1 MTILFNRHKIREF
14 YVCLP
19 SQIQTPIME
28 RQTAKER
35 IDKLIQEIN
44 RHNYQYYMLDNPTI
58 SDYDFDQLLQELIDL
73 EAAHPELRRPDS
85 PTQRV
90 GGEVTKRFESAE
102 HLYPMQSLGNT
113 YSQEDLG
120 EFDRRV
126 RELLATPPTYV
137 CELKYDG
144 VAISLIYEN
153 GILTRAVTRGDGV
166 RGDVVT
172 PNVRTIRTIPLQ
184 LQGDYPP
191 LMEVRGEIIMPFS
204 SFEQL
209 NAEREEI
216 GEAPFANPRNAA
228 SGSLKLQDSAEVA
241 KRGLDFKLYFGLGE
255 QLPEN
260 NHFDRLLKLHEWGFR
275 KPDVMEKVNDLQG
288 VYDFLH
294 TWDEKR
300 KSLPYPIDGVVI
312 KVNDFDQQ
320 RQVGATA
327 KSPRWAIAYKFKA
340 DRVSTKLLS
349 VDFQVGRTGIVTPV
363 ANLSPVS
370 LAGTVVKRATLN
382 NRDFMREMDIREG
395 DSLFVEKGGEI
406 IPKIVGV
413 DSDKRLPDAQRVP
426 FISHCPVCGTPLQQ
440 AEGEAG
446 VFCPNSDHC
455 APQIKGRLEH
465 FIARKAMNID
475 SLGEGKID
483 MLHANG
489 LVNNIADFYSLT
501 YEQLFGLEK
510 VIEDENGKT
519 KTISFREK
527 TVQNILDGIE
537 ASKQVPFERVLFALG
552 IRFVGEV
559 TAKKL
564 ARHFETMDAVA
575 NAPKEELMTV
585 EDVGERVAD
594 SIIDY
599 FNDTENLEILMRLRN
614 AGLQFEFNKELQKTV
629 SQKLAGKTIVVS
641 GVFSIPRDAIKE
653 LVEQYGG
660 KNVSSI
666 SKNTSFV
673 LAGEKMGPEKR
684 KKAEALEIPIVS
696 EEEFREMIS
705 PNPID

>member
-1 MTILFNRHKIREF
+1 MAEK
-14 YVCLP
+14 
-19 SQIQTPIME
+19 TPTP
-28 RQTAKER
+28 QER
-35 IDKLIQEIN
+35 IERLTQEIN

-73 EAAHPELRRPDS
+73 EAAYPELRRPDS

-113 YSQEDLG
+113 YSREDLT

-153 GILTRAVTRGDGV
+153 GTLIRAVTRGDGV

-172 PNVRTIRTIPLQ
+172 PNVRTIRTIPLR
-184 LQGDYPP
+184 LQGDFPP
-191 LMEVRGEIIMPFS
+191 LIEVRGEIIMPFS

-241 KRGLDFKLYFGLGE
+241 KRGLDFKLYFALGE

-275 KPDVMEKVNDLQG
+275 KPDVMEKVESIEG
-288 VYDFLH
+288 VFDFLR

-300 KSLPYPIDGVVI
+300 KTLPYPIDGVVI
-312 KVNDFDQQ
+312 KVNDFEQQ

-340 DRVSTKLLS
+340 DRVSTRLLS
-349 VDFQVGRTGIVTPV
+349 VDFQVGRTGIITPV
-363 ANLSPVS
+363 ANLNPVS

-413 DSDKRLPDAQRVP
+413 DFDKRLPDAQRVP
-426 FISHCPVCGTPLQQ
+426 FVTHCPVCGTPLQQ

-455 APQIKGRLEH
+455 TPQIKGRLEH

-489 LVNNIADFYSLT
+489 LVNNIADFYRLT

-510 VIEDENGKT
+510 VIEDESGKT
-519 KTISFREK
+519 KTVSFREK
-527 TVQNILDGIE
+527 TVENILAGIE

-559 TAKKL
+559 TARKI

-575 NAPKEELMTV
+575 NAPREELMTV
-585 EDVGERVAD
+585 EDVGERVAE
-594 SIIDY
+594 SITEY
-599 FNDTENLEILMRLRN
+599 FNNTENLEILMRLRE
-614 AGLQFEFNKELQKTV
+614 AGLQFELDKSQNQPV
-629 SQKLAGKTIVVS
+629 SQALAGKSIVVS
-641 GVFSIPRDAIKE
+641 GVFSVPRDTIKE
-653 LVEQYGG
+653 LVEKHGG

-684 KKAEALEIPIVS
+684 KKAEALGIPIVS
-696 EEEFREMIS
+696 EEEFYEKIRG
-705 PNPID
+705 

>member
-1 MTILFNRHKIREF
+1 MAET
-14 YVCLP
+14 
-19 SQIQTPIME
+19 TPNV
-28 RQTAKER
+28 QER
-35 IDKLIQEIN
+35 IDRLIRDIN

-90 GGEVTKRFESAE
+90 GGEITKRFETVE

-113 YSQEDLG
+113 YSQGDLI

-126 RELLATPPTYV
+126 RELLAVTPEYV

-153 GILTRAVTRGDGV
+153 GTLVRAVTRGDGT

-172 PNVRTIRTIPLQ
+172 ANVRTIRTVPLQ
-184 LQGDYPP
+184 LQGDFPP
-191 LMEVRGEIIMPFS
+191 LLEVRGEIIMPFS

-216 GEAPFANPRNAA
+216 GEPPFANPRNAA

-241 KRGLDFKLYFGLGE
+241 KRGLDFKLYFALGE
-255 QLPEN
+255 QLPCS

-275 KPDVMEKVNDLQG
+275 KPDVMEKVGDLNG
-288 VYDFLH
+288 IYDFLN

-300 KSLPYPIDGVVI
+300 KALPYPIDGVVI

-340 DRVSTKLLS
+340 ERVSTKLLS
-349 VDFQVGRTGIVTPV
+349 VDFQVGRTGIITPV

-382 NRDFMREMDIREG
+382 NGDFMAEMDIREG

-413 DSDKRLPDAQRVP
+413 DLEKRNPDAQRVP
-426 FISHCPVCGTPLQQ
+426 FVTHCPVCGAELQH

-446 VFCPNSDHC
+446 VFCPNADHC

-483 MLHANG
+483 MLYANG
-489 LVNNIADFYSLT
+489 LVKNIADLYSLT

-510 VIEDENGKT
+510 VIEDDNGKT

-527 TVQNILDGIE
+527 TVQNILSGIE

-575 NAPKEELMTV
+575 NASAEELTAV
-585 EDVGERVAD
+585 EDVGERVAE
-594 SIIDY
+594 SIIAY
-599 FNDTENLEILMRLRN
+599 FNDTENLGILMRLRD
-614 AGLQFEFNKELQKTV
+614 AGLQFELNKEENLPV
-629 SQKLAGKTIVVS
+629 SQTLAGKSIVVS
-641 GVFSIPRDAIKE
+641 GVFSIPRDTVKE
-653 LVEQYGG
+653 LVEKHGG

-666 SKNTSFV
+666 SKSTAFV

-684 KKAEALEIPIVS
+684 KKAESLGIPIVS
-696 EEEFREMIS
+696 EEEFRTMIGE
-705 PNPID
+705 

>member
-1 MTILFNRHKIREF
+1 
-14 YVCLP
+14 
-19 SQIQTPIME
+19 
-28 RQTAKER
+28 
-35 IDKLIQEIN
+35 
-44 RHNYQYYMLDNPTI
+44 
-58 SDYDFDQLLQELIDL
+58 
-73 EAAHPELRRPDS
+73 
-85 PTQRV
+85 
-90 GGEVTKRFESAE
+90 
-102 HLYPMQSLGNT
+102 
-113 YSQEDLG
+113 
-120 EFDRRV
+120 
-126 RELLATPPTYV
+126 
-137 CELKYDG
+137 
-144 VAISLIYEN
+144 
-153 GILTRAVTRGDGV
+153 
-166 RGDVVT
+166 
-172 PNVRTIRTIPLQ
+172 
-184 LQGDYPP
+184 
-191 LMEVRGEIIMPFS
+191 MEVRGEIIMPFS

-241 KRGLDFKLYFGLGE
+241 KRGLDFKLYFALGE
-255 QLPEN
+255 QLPES

-275 KPDVMEKVNDLQG
+275 KPDVMEKVADLQG
-288 VYDFLH
+288 VYDFLR

-382 NRDFMREMDIREG
+382 NREFMKEMDIREG

-413 DSDKRLPDAQRVP
+413 DTDKRLPDAQRVP

-446 VFCPNSDHC
+446 VFCPNADHC

-483 MLHANG
+483 MLFANG
-489 LVNNIADFYSLT
+489 LVKNIADLYALT
-501 YEQLFGLEK
+501 YDKLLGLEK
-510 VIEDENGKT
+510 VLEDGEGKT
-519 KTISFREK
+519 KTLSFREK
-527 TVQNILDGIE
+527 TVQNILSGIE
-537 ASKQVPFERVLFALG
+537 ASKRVPFERVLFALG

-575 NAPKEELMTV
+575 NAPMEELMTV

-594 SIIDY
+594 SITDY
-599 FNDTENLEILMRLRN
+599 FNNTENLEILMRLRE
-614 AGLQFEFNKELQKTV
+614 AGLQFEIDREQHAPV
-629 SQKLAGKTIVVS
+629 SKALAGKSIVVS
-641 GVFSIPRDAIKE
+641 GVFTVPRDTIKE
-653 LVEQYGG
+653 LVEKHGG

-684 KKAEALEIPIVS
+684 KKAESLGIPIVS
-696 EEEFREMIS
+696 EDEFQKMIEL
-705 PNPID
+705 

>member
-1 MTILFNRHKIREF
+1 MAET
-14 YVCLP
+14 
-19 SQIQTPIME
+19 TPNV
-28 RQTAKER
+28 QER
-35 IDKLIQEIN
+35 IDRLIRDIN

-90 GGEVTKRFESAE
+90 GGEITKRFETVE

-113 YSQEDLG
+113 YSQGDLI

-126 RELLATPPTYV
+126 RELLAVTPEYV

-153 GILTRAVTRGDGV
+153 GTLVRAVTRGDGT

-172 PNVRTIRTIPLQ
+172 ANVRTIRTVPLQ
-184 LQGDYPP
+184 LQGDFPP
-191 LMEVRGEIIMPFS
+191 LLEVRGEIIMPFS

-216 GEAPFANPRNAA
+216 GEPPFANPRNAA

-241 KRGLDFKLYFGLGE
+241 KRGLDFKLYFALGK
-255 QLPEN
+255 QLPCS

-275 KPDVMEKVNDLQG
+275 KPDVMEKVGDLNG
-288 VYDFLH
+288 IYDFLN

-300 KSLPYPIDGVVI
+300 KALPYPIDGVVI

-340 DRVSTKLLS
+340 ERVSTKLLS
-349 VDFQVGRTGIVTPV
+349 VDFQVGRTGIITPV

-382 NRDFMREMDIREG
+382 NGDFMAEMDIRED

-413 DSDKRLPDAQRVP
+413 DLEKRNPNAQRVP
-426 FISHCPVCGTPLQQ
+426 FVTHCPVCGAELQR

-446 VFCPNSDHC
+446 VFCPNADHC

-483 MLHANG
+483 MLYANG
-489 LVNNIADFYSLT
+489 LVKNIADLYSLT

-510 VIEDENGKT
+510 VIEDDNGKT

-527 TVQNILDGIE
+527 TVQNILSGIE

-559 TAKKL
+559 IAKKL

-575 NAPKEELMTV
+575 NASAEELTAV
-585 EDVGERVAD
+585 EDVGERVAE
-594 SIIDY
+594 SIIAY
-599 FNDTENLEILMRLRN
+599 FNDTENLGILMRLRD
-614 AGLQFEFNKELQKTV
+614 AGLQFELNKEENLPV
-629 SQKLAGKTIVVS
+629 SQTLAGKSIVVS
-641 GVFSIPRDAIKE
+641 GVFSIPRDTVKK
-653 LVEQYGG
+653 LVEKHGG

-666 SKNTSFV
+666 SKSTAFV

-684 KKAEALEIPIVS
+684 KKAESLGIPIVS
-696 EEEFREMIS
+696 EEEFRTMIGE
-705 PNPID
+705 

>member
-1 MTILFNRHKIREF
+1 MANITGA
-14 YVCLP
+14 
-19 SQIQTPIME
+19 Q
-28 RQTAKER
+28 ER
-35 IDKLIQEIN
+35 IEQLTREIN

-73 EAAHPELRRPDS
+73 EAQYPELRRPDS

-90 GGEVTKRFESAE
+90 GGEVTKRFESAA

-113 YSQEDLG
+113 YSQEDLA

-126 RELLATPPTYV
+126 RDLLAETPEYV

-153 GILTRAVTRGDGV
+153 GTLVRAVTRGDGT

-172 PNVRTIRTIPLQ
+172 ANVRTIRTIPLQ
-184 LQGDYPP
+184 LQGNFPP
-191 LMEVRGEIIMPFS
+191 LIEVRGEIIMPFS
-204 SFEQL
+204 RFEQL

-255 QLPEN
+255 QLPGN
-260 NHFDRLLKLHEWGFR
+260 NHFDRLMKLHEWGFR
-275 KPDVMEKVNDLQG
+275 KPDVMEKVNNLEE
-288 VYDFLH
+288 VFRFLH
-294 TWDEKR
+294 YWDEKR

-312 KVNDFDQQ
+312 KVNDFGQQ

-349 VDFQVGRTGIVTPV
+349 VDFQVGRTGIITPV

-382 NRDFMREMDIREG
+382 NGDFMAEMDIREG

-413 DSDKRLPDAQRVP
+413 DLDKRVPGAQRIS
-426 FISHCPVCGTPLQQ
+426 FITHCPVCGSELQRT
-440 AEGEAG
+440 EGEAG
-446 VFCPNSDHC
+446 IFCPNADHC

-483 MLHANG
+483 MLYAHG
-489 LVNNIADFYSLT
+489 LVKNIADLYALT
-501 YEQLFGLEK
+501 FDQLIGLEK
-510 VIEDENGKT
+510 VIEDESGKT

-527 TVQNILDGIE
+527 TVQNILSGIE

-564 ARHFETMDAVA
+564 ARHFGTMDAVA

-585 EDVGERVAD
+585 EDVGDRVAD
-594 SIIDY
+594 SITGY
-599 FNDTENLEILMRLRN
+599 FNDTDNLVILMRLHE
-614 AGLQFEFNKELQKTV
+614 AGLQFAINKESHQPV
-629 SQKLAGKTIVVS
+629 SQALEGKSIVVS
-641 GVFSIPRDAIKE
+641 GVFSVPRDTIKD
-653 LVEQYGG
+653 LVEQHGG

-666 SKNTSFV
+666 SKNTAFV
-673 LAGEKMGPEKR
+673 LAGDKMGPEKR
-684 KKAEALEIPIVS
+684 KKAESLGIPIVS
-696 EEEFREMIS
+696 EEEFRAMIGL
-705 PNPID
+705 

>member
-1 MTILFNRHKIREF
+1 MANI
-14 YVCLP
+14 
-19 SQIQTPIME
+19 SGAQ
-28 RQTAKER
+28 ER
-35 IDKLIQEIN
+35 IEQLTREIN

-73 EAAHPELRRPDS
+73 EAQYPELRRPDS

-90 GGEVTKRFESAE
+90 GGEVTKRFESAA

-113 YSQEDLG
+113 YSQEDLA

-126 RELLATPPTYV
+126 RDLLAETPEYV

-153 GILTRAVTRGDGV
+153 GTLVRAVTRGDGT

-172 PNVRTIRTIPLQ
+172 ANVRTIRTIPLQ
-184 LQGDYPP
+184 LQGNFPP
-191 LMEVRGEIIMPFS
+191 LIEVRGEIIMPFS
-204 SFEQL
+204 RFEQL

-255 QLPEN
+255 QLPGN
-260 NHFDRLLKLHEWGFR
+260 NHFDRLMKLHEWGFR
-275 KPDVMEKVNDLQG
+275 KPDVMEKVSNLEE
-288 VYDFLH
+288 VFRFLH
-294 TWDEKR
+294 YWDEKR

-312 KVNDFDQQ
+312 KVNDFGQQ

-349 VDFQVGRTGIVTPV
+349 VDFQVGRTGIITPV

-382 NRDFMREMDIREG
+382 NGDFMAEMDIREG

-413 DSDKRLPDAQRVP
+413 DLDKRVPGAQRIS
-426 FISHCPVCGTPLQQ
+426 FITHCPVCGSELQR

-446 VFCPNSDHC
+446 IFCPNADHC
-455 APQIKGRLEH
+455 APQIKGQLEH

-483 MLHANG
+483 MLYAHG
-489 LVNNIADFYSLT
+489 LVKNIADLYALT
-501 YEQLFGLEK
+501 FDQLIGLEK
-510 VIEDENGKT
+510 VIEDESGKT

-527 TVQNILDGIE
+527 TVQNILSGIE

-564 ARHFETMDAVA
+564 ARHFGTMDAVA

-585 EDVGERVAD
+585 EDVGDRVAD
-594 SIIDY
+594 SITGY
-599 FNDTENLEILMRLRN
+599 FNDTDNLVILMRLHE
-614 AGLQFEFNKELQKTV
+614 AGLQFAINKESHQPV
-629 SQKLAGKTIVVS
+629 SQALEGKSIVVS
-641 GVFSIPRDAIKE
+641 GVFSVPRDTIKD
-653 LVEQYGG
+653 LVEQHGG

-666 SKNTSFV
+666 SKNTAFV
-673 LAGEKMGPEKR
+673 LAGDKMGPEKR
-684 KKAEALEIPIVS
+684 KKAESLGIPIVS
-696 EEEFREMIS
+696 EEEFRAMIRL
-705 PNPID
+705 

>member
-1 MTILFNRHKIREF
+1 MAEKTT
-14 YVCLP
+14 
-19 SQIQTPIME
+19 SAQ
-28 RQTAKER
+28 ER
-35 IDKLIQEIN
+35 IEQLTLEIN

-113 YSQEDLG
+113 YSQEDLA

-153 GILTRAVTRGDGV
+153 GTLIRAVTRGDGT

-172 PNVRTIRTIPLQ
+172 ANVRTIRTIPLQ

-191 LMEVRGEIIMPFS
+191 LIEVRGEIIMPFS

-255 QLPEN
+255 QLPAN
-260 NHFDRLLKLHEWGFR
+260 NHFDRLMKLHEWGFR
-275 KPDVMEKVNDLQG
+275 KPDVMEKVENIEG
-288 VYDFLH
+288 VFDFLH

-363 ANLSPVS
+363 ANLNPVS

-413 DSDKRLPDAQRVP
+413 DTEKRLPDAQRIP

-446 VFCPNSDHC
+446 VFCPNADHC

-552 IRFVGEV
+552 IRFVCEV

-599 FNDTENLEILMRLRN
+599 FNNTDNLVILMRLRE
-614 AGLQFEFNKELQKTV
+614 AGLQFELDKSQNQPV
-629 SQKLAGKTIVVS
+629 SQALAGKSIVVS
-641 GVFSIPRDAIKE
+641 GVFSIPRDTIKE
-653 LVEQYGG
+653 LVEKHGG

-684 KKAEALEIPIVS
+684 KKAEALGIPIVS
-696 EEEFREMIS
+696 EEEFYEKIRG
-705 PNPID
+705 

>member
-1 MTILFNRHKIREF
+1 MAET
-14 YVCLP
+14 
-19 SQIQTPIME
+19 TPNV
-28 RQTAKER
+28 QER
-35 IDKLIQEIN
+35 IDRLIRDIN

-90 GGEVTKRFESAE
+90 GGEVTKRFETVE
-102 HLYPMQSLGNT
+102 HLHPMQSLGNT
-113 YSQEDLG
+113 YSQGDLI

-126 RELLATPPTYV
+126 RELLAVPPEYV

-153 GILTRAVTRGDGV
+153 GTLVRAVTRGDGT

-172 PNVRTIRTIPLQ
+172 ANVRTIRTIPLQ
-184 LQGDYPP
+184 LQGDFPP
-191 LMEVRGEIIMPFS
+191 LLEVRGEIIMPFS

-216 GEAPFANPRNAA
+216 GEPPFANPRNAA

-241 KRGLDFKLYFGLGE
+241 KRGLDFKLYFALGE
-255 QLPEN
+255 QLPCS

-275 KPDVMEKVNDLQG
+275 KPDVMEKVGDLHG
-288 VYDFLH
+288 IYDFLN

-300 KSLPYPIDGVVI
+300 KALPYPIDGVVI

-340 DRVSTKLLS
+340 ERVSTKLLS

-382 NRDFMREMDIREG
+382 NGDFMAEMDIREG

-413 DSDKRLPDAQRVP
+413 DLEKRNPDAQRVP
-426 FISHCPVCGTPLQQ
+426 FVTHCPVCGAELQR

-446 VFCPNSDHC
+446 VFCPNADHC

-483 MLHANG
+483 MLYANG
-489 LVNNIADFYSLT
+489 LVKNIADLYSLT

-510 VIEDENGKT
+510 IIEDDNGKT

-527 TVQNILDGIE
+527 TVQNILSGIE

-575 NAPKEELMTV
+575 NAPAEELTAV
-585 EDVGERVAD
+585 EDVGERVAE
-594 SIIDY
+594 SIIAY
-599 FNDTENLEILMRLRN
+599 FNDTENLGILMRLRD
-614 AGLQFEFNKELQKTV
+614 AGLQFELNKEENLPV
-629 SQKLAGKTIVVS
+629 SQTLAGKSIVVS
-641 GVFSIPRDAIKE
+641 GVFSIPRDTVKE
-653 LVEQYGG
+653 LVEKHGG

-666 SKNTSFV
+666 SKSTAFV

-684 KKAEALEIPIVS
+684 KKAESLGIPIVS
-696 EEEFREMIS
+696 EEEFRTMIGE
-705 PNPID
+705 

>member
-1 MTILFNRHKIREF
+1 MEEH
-14 YVCLP
+14 
-19 SQIQTPIME
+19 TPTPQE
-28 RQTAKER
+28 RVDR
-35 IDKLIQEIN
+35 LIQEIN

-58 SDYDFDQLLQELIDL
+58 SDYDFDQLLQQLIDL
-73 EAAHPELRRPDS
+73 EAAYPELRRPDS

-90 GGEVTKRFESAE
+90 GGEVTKHFESAA

-113 YSQEDLG
+113 YSAEDLT

-153 GILTRAVTRGDGV
+153 GTLVRAVTRGDGT

-172 PNVRTIRTIPLQ
+172 ANVRTIRTIPLK
-184 LQGDYPP
+184 LQGDFPP
-191 LMEVRGEIIMPFS
+191 LIEVRGEIIMPFS

-228 SGSLKLQDSAEVA
+228 SGSLKLQDSSEVA

-255 QLPEN
+255 QLPAN
-260 NHFDRLLKLHEWGFR
+260 NHFDRLMKLHEWGFR
-275 KPDVMEKVNDLQG
+275 KPDVMEKVADLHG

-413 DSDKRLPDAQRVP
+413 DLENRLPDAQRVP
-426 FISHCPVCGTPLQQ
+426 FVTHCPVCGTPLQQ

-446 VFCPNSDHC
+446 VFCPNADHC
-455 APQIKGRLEH
+455 AP
-465 FIARKAMNID
+465 
-475 SLGEGKID
+475 
-483 MLHANG
+483 
-489 LVNNIADFYSLT
+489 
-501 YEQLFGLEK
+501 
-510 VIEDENGKT
+510 
-519 KTISFREK
+519 
-527 TVQNILDGIE
+527 
-537 ASKQVPFERVLFALG
+537 
-552 IRFVGEV
+552 
-559 TAKKL
+559 
-564 ARHFETMDAVA
+564 
-575 NAPKEELMTV
+575 
-585 EDVGERVAD
+585 
-594 SIIDY
+594 
-599 FNDTENLEILMRLRN
+599 
-614 AGLQFEFNKELQKTV
+614 
-629 SQKLAGKTIVVS
+629 
-641 GVFSIPRDAIKE
+641 
-653 LVEQYGG
+653 
-660 KNVSSI
+660 
-666 SKNTSFV
+666 
-673 LAGEKMGPEKR
+673 
-684 KKAEALEIPIVS
+684 
-696 EEEFREMIS
+696 
-705 PNPID
+705 